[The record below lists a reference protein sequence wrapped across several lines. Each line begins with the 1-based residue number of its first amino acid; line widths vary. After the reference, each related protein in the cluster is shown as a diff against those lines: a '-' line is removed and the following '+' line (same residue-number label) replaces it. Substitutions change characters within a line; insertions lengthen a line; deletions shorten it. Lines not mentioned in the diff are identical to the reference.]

1 MSARQPLRILLVEDD
16 SMIATVIALGLRML
30 GVPYLLDTAYSAE
43 EGLDLFNQNAY
54 DLVMS
59 DYNLRGMNGLSLLKT
74 IRQSK
79 PEVPTILFTAYDTPQ
94 LQRQA
99 REAGISEYLAK
110 PFLIEDFVNL
120 ARNLLPIAANEIG
133 AHPQQ
138 APLPLPPQAS

>member
-1 MSARQPLRILLVEDD
+1 MSPSKPLRILLVEDD
-16 SMIATVIALGLRML
+16 SMIASIIALGLRML

-43 EGLDLFNQNAY
+43 EGLDLFNENAY

-59 DYNLRGMNGLSLLKT
+59 DYNLRGMNGLSLLTT

-79 PEVPTILFTAYDTPQ
+79 PDIPTVLFTAYDTPQ

-99 REAGISEYLAK
+99 REAGVSDYIAK

-120 ARNLLPIAANEIG
+120 ARSLLPVAANEIG
-133 AHPQQ
+133 APPQQ
-138 APLPLPPQAS
+138 